1 MLRAG
6 KWIVPVA
13 LAFLV
18 AGALPGFGQDAN
30 SPADRQSTGW
40 RRFDEAAQVPAS
52 LTLPA
57 GTWVKVRIDQVIASD
72 RNQVGDGFTAT
83 LAEPLVAGGLVV
95 ARRGQTIAGR
105 VAEADKGGRVKG
117 TSHLGLELDELG
129 LVDGQQVP
137 IHTRLIEYAAGTSRG
152 RDATAVVAGAGVGA
166 VIGAAAEGGGF
177 GAGMGAIA
185 GAAAATVGVL
195 ATRGKPTVVY
205 PEALLTFRLEQPLTL
220 STSNSSQAFRPVAP
234 ADYQQQRTLR
244 QTARATSPPPPHPY
258 DYWDDWYM
266 GGYYYPPY
274 FYGPGIYFSTGPRF
288 YGGGG
293 GGFRGG
299 GGGRHR

>member
-1 MLRAG
+1 MLRAE

-13 LAFLV
+13 LAFLF

-30 SPADRQSTGW
+30 SPADQQSTGW

-52 LTLPA
+52 ITVPA

-72 RNQVGDGFTAT
+72 KNQVGDGFTAT
-83 LAEPLVAGGLVV
+83 LAEPLVASGLVV

-105 VAEADKGGRVKG
+105 VAEADKGGKVKG
-117 TSHLGLELDELG
+117 TSRLGLELDELG

-137 IHTRLIEYAAGTSRG
+137 IHTRLVEYAAGTSNG
-152 RDATAVVAGAGVGA
+152 RDATAVVTGAGVGA
-166 VIGAAAEGGGF
+166 MIGAAAEGGGF

-195 ATRGKPTVVY
+195 ATRGRATVVY
-205 PEALLTFRLEQPLTL
+205 PEALLTFRLEQPLVI
-220 STSNSSQAFRPVAP
+220 STSNSAQAFRPVAP

-244 QTARATSPPPPHPY
+244 QTARATPPPPRY
-258 DYWDDWYM
+258 YSYWDDWYM
-266 GGYYYPPY
+266 GGYYYPRY
-274 FYGPGIYFSTGPRF
+274 FYGPSFYFSTGPRF
-288 YGGGG
+288 FGGG

-299 GGGRHR
+299 GRHR

>member
-1 MLRAG
+1 M
-6 KWIVPVA
+6 A

-57 GTWVKVRIDQVIASD
+57 GAWVKVRIDQVIASD
-72 RNQVGDGFTAT
+72 KNQVGDGFTAT
-83 LAEPLVAGGLVV
+83 LEEPLIASGLVV

-137 IHTRLIEYAAGTSRG
+137 IHTRLIEYSAGTSRG
-152 RDATAVVAGAGVGA
+152 RDATGVVAGAGVGA
-166 VIGAAAEGGGF
+166 MIGAAAEGGGF

-195 ATRGKPTVVY
+195 ATRGKATVVY
-205 PEALLTFRLEQPLTL
+205 PEALLTFRLEQPLTI
-220 STSNSSQAFRPVAP
+220 STSNSAQAFRPVAP
-234 ADYQQQRTLR
+234 TDYQQRTLR
-244 QTARATSPPPPHPY
+244 QTARATSPPPPPY
-258 DYWDDWYM
+258 YYGYWDDWYM
-266 GGYYYPPY
+266 GGYYPRY
-274 FYGPGIYFSTGPRF
+274 FYGPGFYFSTGPRF
-288 YGGGG
+288 
-293 GGFRGG
+293 FGG

>member
-6 KWIVPVA
+6 KWVVPVA

-18 AGALPGFGQDAN
+18 AGALPGFGQDTNAP
-30 SPADRQSTGW
+30 SGDQSSGW
-40 RRFDEAAQVPAS
+40 RRFEEAAPVPAS
-52 LTLPA
+52 LTLAA

-83 LAEPLVAGGLVV
+83 LEEPLIAGGLVV

-137 IHTRLIEYAAGTSRG
+137 IHTRLIEYSAGTSRG
-152 RDATAVVAGAGVGA
+152 RDATAVVMGAGVGA
-166 VIGAAAEGGGF
+166 AIGAAAEGGGA
-177 GAGMGAIA
+177 GAGIGALA

-195 ATRGKPTVVY
+195 ATRGRATVVY
-205 PEALLTFRLEQPLTL
+205 PEALLTFRLEQPLTV
-220 STSNSSQAFRPVAP
+220 STSNSAQAFRAVAP

-244 QTARATSPPPPHPY
+244 QSARTAGPPPPPY
-258 DYWDDWYM
+258 YYWDDWYM
-266 GGYYYPPY
+266 GGYYPRY

-288 YGGGG
+288 FGGGG
-293 GGFRGG
+293 RFGG

>member
-1 MLRAG
+1 M
-6 KWIVPVA
+6 VPVA
-13 LAFLV
+13 LAFLI
-18 AGALPGFGQDAN
+18 AGVLPGFGQDAD
-30 SPADRQSTGW
+30 SPADQQSTGW
-40 RRFDEAAQVPAS
+40 RRFEEAPPVPAS
-52 LTLPA
+52 LTLAA

-83 LAEPLVAGGLVV
+83 LEEPLIASGLVV

-117 TSHLGLELDELG
+117 TSHLGLELNELG
-129 LVDGQQVP
+129 LADGQQVP
-137 IHTRLIEYAAGTSRG
+137 IHTRLVEYSAGTSNG

-177 GAGMGAIA
+177 GAGVGALA

-195 ATRGKPTVVY
+195 ATRGRATVVY
-205 PEALLTFRLEQPLTL
+205 PEALLTFRLEQPLTIF
-220 STSNSSQAFRPVAP
+220 TSNSAQAFRSVAP
-234 ADYQQQRTLR
+234 ADYPQRTLR
-244 QTARATSPPPPHPY
+244 QSARATSPPPRPY
-258 DYWDDWYM
+258 YYWDDWYM
-266 GGYYYPPY
+266 GGYYPRY

-288 YGGGG
+288 FGGG

-299 GGGRHR
+299 GRHR

>member
-6 KWIVPVA
+6 KWIVPTA
-13 LAFLV
+13 LAFLL

-30 SPADRQSTGW
+30 APADQESTGW
-40 RRFDEAAQVPAS
+40 RRFDEAAQVPSS

-57 GTWVKVRIDQVIASD
+57 GTWVKVRLDQVLASD

-83 LAEPLVAGGLVV
+83 LAEPLVASGLVV

-105 VAEADKGGRVKG
+105 VAEADKGGKVKG
-117 TSHLGLELDELG
+117 TSRLGLELDELG

-137 IHTRLIEYAAGTSRG
+137 IHTRLVEYAAGTSNG
-152 RDATAVVAGAGVGA
+152 RDATAVVTGAGVGA
-166 VIGAAAEGGGF
+166 MIGAAAEGGGF

-195 ATRGKPTVVY
+195 ATRGRATVVY
-205 PEALLTFRLEQPLTL
+205 PEALLTFRLEQPLTI
-220 STSNSSQAFRPVAP
+220 STSNSAQAFRAVAP
-234 ADYQQQRTLR
+234 TDYQQRSLR
-244 QTARATSPPPPHPY
+244 QTARATAPPPPPY
-258 DYWDDWYM
+258 YWNDWYW
-266 GGYYYPPY
+266 GGYYYPRY
-274 FYGPGIYFSTGPRF
+274 FYGPSFYFSTGPRF
-288 YGGGG
+288 FGGG

-299 GGGRHR
+299 GRHR

>member
-1 MLRAG
+1 MA
-6 KWIVPVA
+6 PVA

-18 AGALPGFGQDAN
+18 VGALPGFGQDAN
-30 SPADRQSTGW
+30 SPADQQSTGW

-52 LTLPA
+52 VTLPV

-72 RNQVGDGFTAT
+72 KNQVGDGFTAT
-83 LAEPLVAGGLVV
+83 LEEPLVASGLVV

-117 TSHLGLELDELG
+117 TSHLGLELNELG

-137 IHTRLIEYAAGTSRG
+137 IHTSLIQYSAGTSRG
-152 RDATAVVAGAGVGA
+152 RDATAVVTGAGVGA

-177 GAGMGAIA
+177 GAGVGALA

-195 ATRGKPTVVY
+195 ATRGRATVVY
-205 PEALLTFRLEQPLTL
+205 PEALLTFRLEQPLAI
-220 STSNSSQAFRPVAP
+220 STSNSAQAFRPVAP
-234 ADYQQQRTLR
+234 PDYQQQRTLR
-244 QTARATSPPPPHPY
+244 QTARATAPPPRPY
-258 DYWDDWYM
+258 YYGDDWYWDS
-266 GGYYYPPY
+266 YYYPRY
-274 FYGPGIYFSTGPRF
+274 WYGPGFYFSTGPRF

-293 GGFRGG
+293 GFRGG
-299 GGGRHR
+299 GGRRR

>member
-18 AGALPGFGQDAN
+18 AGVLPGFGQDAN
-30 SPADRQSTGW
+30 SPADEQSTGW

-52 LTLPA
+52 VTLPA
-57 GTWVKVRIDQVIASD
+57 GTWVKVRIDQDIASD
-72 RNQVGDGFTAT
+72 KNQVGDGFTAT
-83 LAEPLVAGGLVV
+83 LAEPLVASGLVV

-137 IHTRLIEYAAGTSRG
+137 IHTRLIQYSAGTSRG
-152 RDATAVVAGAGVGA
+152 RDATGVVTGAGVGA
-166 VIGAAAEGGGF
+166 MIGAAAEGGGF
-177 GAGMGAIA
+177 GAGIGAIA

-195 ATRGKPTVVY
+195 ATRGRATVVY
-205 PEALLTFRLEQPLTL
+205 PEALLTFRLEQPLTV
-220 STSNSSQAFRPVAP
+220 STSNSVQAFRPVAP
-234 ADYQQQRTLR
+234 ADYQQQGTLR
-244 QTARATSPPPPHPY
+244 QTARATAPPPRY
-258 DYWDDWYM
+258 YSYWDDWYM
-266 GGYYYPPY
+266 GGYYYPRY
-274 FYGPGIYFSTGPRF
+274 YGPGIYFSTGPRF

-293 GGFRGG
+293 GFRGG